1 MPPIVNGA
9 EGSRGHNHVRH
20 ILDTW
25 QRPGGRLLFSAGN
38 GINGDCPL
46 ASLEALHEEASS
58 ELEKIGKRQVS
69 FVDCLSF
76 VVMRRK
82 GVETALAFDPDF
94 PEQGF
99 PLC

>member
-1 MPPIVNGA
+1 VA
-9 EGSRGHNHVRH
+9 
-20 ILDTW
+20 
-25 QRPGGRLLFSAGN
+25 LLFLEEAKAFE
-38 GINGDCPL
+38 IEWVD
-46 ASLEALHEEASS
+46 EALHEEARG

-82 GVETALAFDPDF
+82 GVETAPAFDPDF